1 MTPKEKVEELI
12 FNLGIENGKYL
23 IEEMLIVLNDFS
35 INDIEEWLEV
45 KQQIENYEK
54 TN

>member
-1 MTPKEKVEELI
+1 MTPEEKVEELI
-12 FNLGIENGKYL
+12 FNLGIENAKYL